1 MTLGI
6 EVHPSGDPARKPE
19 ASEAR
24 GSGSR
29 GRPGRARSERPVGT
43 EAAGKVAGDAS
54 SAGQTAGKTA
64 GKGSGRGNTGTKRG
78 RPRKGAKTAPN
89 AKAPESTAVARCMQ
103 YARDVLDGTIPMGK
117 KVQAACRRF
126 LEDLGKAGQDSEHP
140 EKREE
145 GYPWIFDAHKAGRP
159 VDFMERFLVPTKG
172 DYDRMELMGWQC
184 FIECNLYG
192 WVHKETGLRRF
203 REGLIVVGT
212 GNGKSTMMAG
222 NATFLACKD
231 GERGADIYL
240 LANSK
245 DQAGIVFG
253 ECRAQI
259 QASPYLAP
267 RFRTLRDGVYY
278 DKMNATIRHRSS
290 DSKRLDGLNPHGAIF
305 DEIHEYRDFKLLNIF
320 KRKTVKRTQPIVI
333 YITTMGNVIDG
344 PLAYYY
350 DLFTDAMEGK
360 LLPEVGDRMFAYIAE
375 LDPEDD
381 IDDTSCWIKANPGL
395 GKTLHLEE
403 LKKQWERAKAIPS
416 ERADFI
422 CKQLNIM
429 VNADDMAFVQPE
441 VIKRNRD
448 KIDPESLLGRRCYGG
463 FDLSNR
469 EDFTAAALE
478 FPLDDGRVFV
488 LLHSWVPQRKVD
500 LDQEKIDYYGLQMK
514 GHLTIVPGEYVLQ
527 EDVHRWFCD
536 QAKKYEI
543 VTIGYDPANATRLRQ
558 MLEAGGAEDPAFDC
572 QVVRQGPITLND
584 PMKDIKERLLAGQVV
599 SNADPMLEWY
609 TDNVRISGERRHL
622 DKENWMPMK
631 RNKFRKIDG
640 YMAWLD
646 AHCVFMQKQPAG
658 GDYTPPGIR
667 VIELNDVRRR
677 R

>member
-1 MTLGI
+1 MGGFPI
-6 EVHPSGDPARKPE
+6 APQPPFGGSIFG
-19 ASEAR
+19 
-24 GSGSR
+24 GSGETEEKQTAPKRR
-29 GRPGRARSERPVGT
+29 GRGPGRPRT
-43 EAAGKVAGDAS
+43 CGKS
-54 SAGQTAGKTA
+54 
-64 GKGSGRGNTGTKRG
+64 SGRGNI
-78 RPRKGAKTAPN
+78 RPESEKGENGPILPRNEGPK
-89 AKAPESTAVARCMQ
+89 ESTAVERCFE
-103 YARDVLDGTIPMGK
+103 YVDDVLSGRIRTCE
-117 KVQAACRRF
+117 KVKAACRRF
-126 LEDLGKAGQDSEHP
+126 LDDL
-140 EKREE
+140 EKSRTDP
-145 GYPWIFDAHKAGRP
+145 GYPWTFDERLAARP

-192 WVHKETGLRRF
+192 WVDRKTGYRRF
-203 REGLIVVGT
+203 REALILVGT

-245 DQAGIVFG
+245 EQAGIVFN
-253 ECRAQI
+253 ECKGQI

-267 RFRTLRDGVYY
+267 RFRALRDGVYF
-278 DKMNATIRHRSS
+278 DATKATIMHRSS

-320 KRKTVKRTQPIVI
+320 KRKTVKRTQPLVI

-350 DLFTDAMEGK
+350 DLFTDAMSGK
-360 LLPEVGDRMFAYIAE
+360 LLPEVGDRMFAYMAE
-375 LDPEDD
+375 LDSTDDVDDPE
-381 IDDTSCWIKANPGL
+381 SWIKANPGL

-403 LKKQWERAKAIPS
+403 LKKQWERCKQIPS

-441 VIKRNRD
+441 VIRRNTGTVD
-448 KIDPESLLGRRCYGG
+448 EESLLGRRCYGG

-478 FPLDDGRVFV
+478 FPLDDGRIFV
-488 LLHSWVPQRKVD
+488 KLHSWVPQRKVEMD
-500 LDQEKIDYYGLQMK
+500 AEKIDYYGLQMR
-514 GHLTIVPGEYVLQ
+514 GYLTIVPGEYIQQ
-527 EDVHRWFCD
+527 EDVHAWFVE

-558 MLEAGGAEDPAFDC
+558 MLETGGKDFPAFDC

-584 PMKDIKERLLAGQVV
+584 PMKDIKELLLAGQVV
-599 SNADPMLEWY
+599 SNNDPMLSWY

-640 YMAWLD
+640 FMAWLD
-646 AHCVFMQKQPAG
+646 AHCIKMQKQPAG
-658 GDYTPPGIR
+658 VEYIPPAVR
-667 VIELNDVRRR
+667 VVDLPSRRR

>member
-1 MTLGI
+1 MNPLR
-6 EVHPSGDPARKPE
+6 DDLF
-19 ASEAR
+19 
-24 GSGSR
+24 
-29 GRPGRARSERPVGT
+29 SERSTGVERCYEYVRQVLEG
-43 EAAGKVAGDAS
+43 EKVVCE
-54 SAGQTAGKTA
+54 KT
-64 GKGSGRGNTGTKRG
+64 R
-78 RPRKGAKTAPN
+78 
-89 AKAPESTAVARCMQ
+89 M
-103 YARDVLDGTIPMGK
+103 
-117 KVQAACRRF
+117 ACRRF
-126 LEDLGKAGQDSEHP
+126 REDL
-140 EKREE
+140 EKSRTDPT
-145 GYPWIFDAHKAGRP
+145 YPWVFDERKAGRP
-159 VDFMERFLVPTKG
+159 VEFMEKFLVPTKG
-172 DYDRMELMGWQC
+172 DYDRMELMDWQC

-192 WVHKETGLRRF
+192 WVSRETGYRRF
-203 REGLIVVGT
+203 REGLILVGT

-222 NATFLACKD
+222 NATFMACKD

-245 DQAGIVFG
+245 EQAGIVFG

-259 QASPYLAP
+259 AASPFLAP

-278 DKMNATIRHRSS
+278 DKMNARIMHRSS

-320 KRKTVKRTQPIVI
+320 KRKTVKRTQPLVI

-350 DLFTDAMEGK
+350 DLFTDAMSGK
-360 LLPEVGDRMFAYIAE
+360 LAQDVGDRMFAFIAE
-375 LDPEDD
+375 LDPGDD
-381 IDDTSCWIKANPGL
+381 IDNPENWIKANPGM
-395 GKTLHLEE
+395 GTTLHLEE
-403 LKKQWERAKAIPS
+403 LKKQWERCKQIPS

-441 VIKRNRD
+441 VIKRNNGQ
-448 KIDPESLLGRRCYGG
+448 IDEESLLGRRCYGG

-469 EDFTAAALE
+469 EDFTGAALE

-488 LLHSWVPQRKVD
+488 KLHSWVPHRKVE
-500 LDQEKIDYYGLQMK
+500 LDQEKIDYYGLQMR
-514 GHLTIVPGEYVLQ
+514 GYLTIVPGEYVLQ
-527 EDVHRWFCD
+527 EDVYDWFAE

-558 MLEAGGAEDPAFDC
+558 MLEAGGTECPAFDC

-584 PMKDIKERLLAGQVV
+584 PMKDIKEMLLAGQVV
-599 SNADPMLEWY
+599 SNSDPMLSWY

-640 YMAWLD
+640 FMAWLD
-646 AHCVFMQKQPAG
+646 AHCVRMQKEPAG

-667 VIELNDVRRR
+667 VYELPDLRRR

>member
-1 MTLGI
+1 MI
-6 EVHPSGDPARKPE
+6 
-19 ASEAR
+19 
-24 GSGSR
+24 
-29 GRPGRARSERPVGT
+29 
-43 EAAGKVAGDAS
+43 
-54 SAGQTAGKTA
+54 
-64 GKGSGRGNTGTKRG
+64 
-78 RPRKGAKTAPN
+78 
-89 AKAPESTAVARCMQ
+89 STAVARC
-103 YARDVLDGTIPMGK
+103 YAYAEDVLAGRILAGE
-117 KVQAACRRF
+117 KVQMACRRF
-126 LEDLGKAGQDSEHP
+126 WDDLEKARTDP
-140 EKREE
+140 E
-145 GYPWIFDAHKAGRP
+145 YPWRFDEEKAARP
-159 VDFMERFLVPTKG
+159 VDFMEKFLVPTKG
-172 DYDRMELMGWQC
+172 DYDRMELMPWQC
-184 FIECNLYG
+184 FVECNLYG
-192 WVHKETGLRRF
+192 WVDKETGYRRY
-203 REGLIVVGT
+203 REALILVGT

-222 NATFLACKD
+222 NATYLACKD

-259 QASPYLAP
+259 KASPYLAP

-278 DKMNATIRHRSS
+278 DRTNATIRHRSS

-320 KRKTVKRTQPIVI
+320 KRKTVKRTQPLVI

-350 DLFTDAMEGK
+350 DLFTDAMAGK
-360 LLPEVGDRMFAYIAE
+360 LKPDVGDRMFAFIAE
-375 LDPEDD
+375 LDATDD
-381 IDDTSCWIKANPGL
+381 VDNPDCWIKANPGL
-395 GKTLHLEE
+395 GVTLHLDE
-403 LKKQWERAKAIPS
+403 LKKQWERCKHIPS

-441 VIKRNRD
+441 VIRRNRET
-448 KIDPESLLGRRCYGG
+448 IDPERLLGRRCYGG

-478 FPLDDGRVFV
+478 FPLDGGKSYV

-500 LDQEKIDYYGLQMK
+500 LDQEKIDYYGLALQ
-514 GHLTIVPGEYVLQ
+514 GYLTIVPGEYVQQ
-527 EDVHRWFCD
+527 EDVYKWF
-536 QAKKYEI
+536 AEMSWLYEI

-558 MLEAGGAEDPAFDC
+558 MLEVGGKVSGKSVQAFDC

-584 PMKDIKERLLAGQVV
+584 PMKDIKEQLLAGQVI
-599 SNADPMLEWY
+599 SNQDPMLQWY

-631 RNKFRKIDG
+631 RNKYRKIDG
-640 YMAWLD
+640 FMAWLD
-646 AHCVFMQKQPAG
+646 AHAVRMQKQPAG
-658 GDYTPPGIR
+658 TDYIPPAIR
-667 VIELNDVRRR
+667 VVDLGRRR
-677 R
+677 RQ